1 MQYGGFA
8 TRPGQ
13 FGITSL
19 GLMLLA
25 GSTFV
30 AALPAQQQQQQDT
43 SGRRGWGIVYSSPK
57 SRASSGTNGSAG
69 ASVAPSVGA
78 PLQTTP
84 TTSPAPS
91 FTQPA
96 ATPTPPSQTPPT
108 VLPTI
113 RGSRYSGDP
122 ASTAAP
128 APAIAPAAVPVAAD
142 PTATGAYGATSH
154 PNGVYS
160 GDRPVGPPPAAGT
173 ATVAAPGTYDTIPP
187 TPAGSGNGV
196 HLDELMSLHEYTAT
210 GLTGL
215 PPQQV
220 QVLEQWLA
228 RYRAALIDSATRN
241 AQHSVSTQ
249 SFAAPATAP
258 VANTRA
264 VAPANTHQVTG
275 IRSGSRFVQID
286 DGSVWDVYPADQSET
301 ANWQVGD
308 NVTVRVASQAYGEFD
323 HELVNAQRT
332 GPVRA
337 KFMGY
342 ARQ

>member
-13 FGITSL
+13 FSIPSL

-30 AALPAQQQQQQDT
+30 AALPAQQQQPQDT
-43 SGRRGWGIVYSSPK
+43 TRHGWGIVYSSPK
-57 SRASSGTNGSAG
+57 SRASSGTNGSAS
-69 ASVAPSVGA
+69 ASPASAASSGT

-84 TTSPAPS
+84 TT
-91 FTQPA
+91 
-96 ATPTPPSQTPPT
+96 TPTPSFSQPASAPTAPSQAPPT

-122 ASTAAP
+122 ASNSAPAPAAP
-128 APAIAPAAVPVAAD
+128 APP
-142 PTATGAYGATSH
+142 
-154 PNGVYS
+154 PNGIYA
-160 GDRPVGPPPAAGT
+160 GDRPAYGPPAAAT

-187 TPAGSGNGV
+187 SQPGSGGV

-210 GLTGL
+210 GLTSL
-215 PPQQV
+215 QPQQV

-228 RYRAALIDSATRN
+228 GYRAALIDSATRT
-241 AQHSVSTQ
+241 AQRTVSSQQ
-249 SFAAPATAP
+249 SFAAPAAP
-258 VANTRA
+258 AAAVTPMANTRA
-264 VAPANTHQVTG
+264 LPPVNSHQVTG

-286 DGSVWDVYPADQSET
+286 DGSVWDIYPADQSET

-308 NVTVRVASQAYGEFD
+308 NVTVREAQQAYGDFD